1 MFQREW
7 EWGKEGTLDY
17 QYNIKGPDEVKFI
30 KKNTNFILE
39 NLLSVEIKQSNSGSY
54 MLLFIKVSSSH
65 SNCLDKLASST
76 LEDLC

>member
-1 MFQREW
+1 M
-7 EWGKEGTLDY
+7 
-17 QYNIKGPDEVKFI
+17 KFI
-30 KKNTNFILE
+30 KKNTNFILD